1 MFDRRK
7 LLGGAGTSMVALA
20 AASAPARADEP
31 GESTFNRIQRTK
43 TLRIAAVVG
52 AEPYFSKNIVT
63 GEWSG
68 FAVAMAQDIAGV
80 FGAKLDIIE
89 TTWGNSVLDLQS
101 NKVDVSFGLNPTPA
115 RAIIVDFTNPLFY
128 TAFAIVGH
136 GDFAAKTWAE
146 LDNPAVTIAVDIG
159 SSHELIA
166 RQMAPNAKIVAL
178 GTPSDSVLAV
188 QSGRANC
195 LVMTVILALAA
206 KSKNPSLGNFTI
218 PTPVLSAPGC
228 AALRNEPYNRI
239 RDFMNSWAAYNR
251 GMGRV
256 RTWILAALSQQGITA
271 KDIPPEVTF

>member
-7 LLGGAGTSMVALA
+7 LLSGAGTGMVALA
-20 AASAPARADEP
+20 AATTPARAEDP
-31 GESTFNRIQRTK
+31 GETTFNRVQRTK
-43 TLRIAAVVG
+43 VLRIAGVVG
-52 AEPYFSKNIVT
+52 AEPYFSKNIAT

-68 FAVAMAQDIAGV
+68 FAVTMANDIAGV
-80 FGAKLDIIE
+80 FGAKLDIVE

-115 RAIIVDFTNPLFY
+115 RAIVVDFTNPLFY

-136 GDFAAKTWAE
+136 GDFTAKSWAE
-146 LDNPAVTIAVDIG
+146 LNNPAVTIAVDIG

-166 RQMAPNAKIVAL
+166 RQMAPDAKIVAL
-178 GTPSDSVLAV
+178 PTPSESVLAV

-195 LVMTVILALAA
+195 FVMTVILALAA
-206 KSKNPSLGNFTI
+206 KSKNPALGHFAI

-228 AALRNEPYNRI
+228 AALRNEPYNRM
-239 RDFMNSWAAYNR
+239 RDFMNAWAGYNR

-256 RTWILAALSQQGITA
+256 RTWILAALAQQGITA
-271 KDIPPEVTF
+271 KDIPPEVSF